1 MKRFIPAIVA
11 VGATALMLMPAGLAS
26 ASPKAKAAAF
36 KGTGRTAQGGR
47 VVLLLANT
55 GRRVQMSFEYQ
66 VTCDSGATFTDA
78 ETLTGP
84 SHPGGFRGHRISR
97 VKFHFNGSTNTT
109 INSSSG
115 PIGANLQLEL
125 AGNIRLDTG
134 NARGTIQPTLTLANG
149 DKCTSGLT
157 PITYSARF

>member
-11 VGATALMLMPAGLAS
+11 AVTAALMLMPAGLAS

-55 GRRVQMSFEYQ
+55 GRRIQMTFEYT
-66 VTCDSGATFTDA
+66 VTCDSGIQVSDA
-78 ETLTGP
+78 ETIT
-84 SHPGGFRGHRISR
+84 SSSTPGGFSGHRISR
-97 VKFHFNGSTNTT
+97 VKFASDPQKPVSLNGVPGVLDV
-109 INSSSG
+109 I
-115 PIGANLQLEL
+115 L

-134 NARGTIQPTLTLANG
+134 NAKGTIQPTVTLANG
-149 DKCTSGLT
+149 DKCTSGNT
-157 PITYSARF
+157 PITWSARF